1 MSHHYIDQNG
11 HLVGIGKK
19 TPIHFSWVSYPPRAH
34 HCVIPRWAY
43 AQMLLILK
51 KIQDKENIFTY
62 VQPLYYVYIY
72 MYCRDHRFTQVSS
85 VIESREF
92 NIYKFNIGWL
102 WRDEDHIFP
111 ICFQRNPAFLCVV
124 SFGNVQFPWHQ
135 RVWEKRP
142 IQWEKRENKE
152 MCGTLFNAN
161 HTSTWLSGWWFQT
174 WLLFS
179 TIYGIILPID

>member
-1 MSHHYIDQNG
+1 MNHHYIDQNG

-62 VQPLYYVYIY
+62 VQPPYYVYIY

-92 NIYKFNIGWL
+92 NIYKFNIGCCGGMK
-102 WRDEDHIFP
+102 ITF
-111 ICFQRNPAFLCVV
+111 FQFVFKGIQRFYAWFL
-124 SFGNVQFPWHQ
+124 SEMSKFPWHQ
-135 RVWEKRP
+135 RVWEKGP

-152 MCGTLFNAN
+152 MCGTLFNSN

-179 TIYGIILPID
+179 IIYGIILPID